1 MIIIKV
7 DGKSQKLKLENS
19 YIDNWSITKLTFHL
33 PRYNI
38 DYSRNE
44 TSHLPSYHYKKIKS
58 FFCGPLSNVA
68 LAQNIMDGG
77 NDKENRQKTK
87 KNIQIYLT
95 IE

>member
-1 MIIIKV
+1 MKHHTCLLAFLPL
-7 DGKSQKLKLENS
+7 QKDKQ
-19 YIDNWSITKLTFHL
+19 
-33 PRYNI
+33 
-38 DYSRNE
+38 
-44 TSHLPSYHYKKIKS
+44 S

-68 LAQNIMDGG
+68 SAQNIMDGE